1 MSSYQ
6 AECKISLQAH
16 DVFMEQTLRICWICL
31 QPLPVWH
38 RYSGNAELQERSVT
52 PTSPQR
58 SEGTGWYPLTYS
70 DRRGE

>member
-6 AECKISLQAH
+6 AECEISLQAY

-38 RYSGNAELQERSVT
+38 RYSGNGELQRTQRHPDE
-52 PTSPQR
+52 PTAI
-58 SEGTGWYPLTYS
+58 
-70 DRRGE
+70 